1 MRKRILIGFCVTL
14 LILLPVLSALS
25 ELDMDEGN
33 CPTLAVFYVPAASKG
48 TLEAIAANYTVRMI
62 MARWNGKQN
71 KYVQRTDSTA
81 GTLQAADDAFKYE
94 NLFNK
99 AGSEGNDTIKNF
111 KAVKKALNKQ
121 DCDIWF
127 VVPSKAVRNFISNS
141 NLMEQLREL
150 TKGTSSRIHIVF
162 FSKEECDLDENTAL
176 GALTRDV
183 AVECTTV
190 LPDFQASKAN
200 GRAHNGSYFIAS
212 LFSKAPLDLPVSDEE
227 NTYSFTPN
235 ADGKAFVL
243 ICWNGASGDYA
254 VKNASGQDVVQDS
267 AFSIRPEKGEI
278 TYTGCMATGLE
289 KGADYSVSLP
299 EGAEASVRVYWY
311 PDLDS
316 IQPSLD
322 PTDIQYGENT
332 IQLSVADN
340 LNQPDSF
347 QIQFDFRK
355 DDGEIT
361 NPSTALNENQM
372 GWTARLNTSTSNATV
387 TIVPRLCLK
396 TADQNLVYEWVGNS
410 VTQVLQSGTV
420 ELQPEAPE
428 ALTLYYYQDH
438 MGQLRLSW
446 DQFFAYNK
454 SDESLQFNVES
465 ANDSGDSNGITV
477 QHDKSGFTLKLN
489 SSAVSEGSCDL
500 VLTGKDKQ
508 HTLSVYRKDMAPL
521 LNETITVEVSPTEP
535 FSEESDSEEFTS
547 DEDFSEKVHAGKA
560 VEVTVTI
567 PADTVAA
574 WQEAAGQIEKGF
586 PPLED
591 LVLEG
596 KILSDDN
603 DEEENGDETGQEDAS
618 TNHLEPNP
626 LDGSRYGSVSLPTD
640 ANAEPGYKTVRA
652 SLHTGSGSFNLLL
665 SNEPEFELINEP
677 PRPAKES
684 SEKEIRLEGLPWNYQ
699 TKDNLLELLFETDQP
714 FDLFQDPEESLVKIT
729 LSIDNTDG
737 LEMPDIETKEGD
749 EAGEVST
756 EWKVDLTDSDS
767 SIPIKVLTPGKHTIT
782 LTASDGIDRQEEPPT
797 IIVQVEIYSIIL
809 RYASYAAAGLLA
821 FLLIL
826 ILIRIIVQARKPK
839 FGNIQIRCYAGM
851 DDDQERGREILSKCR
866 PVPLKQYGKKPV
878 TLSTVMVL
886 TRQPALS
893 AESSAIADDIQL
905 LPTRHNELNLI
916 FGKDARQKI
925 GRHDK
930 RQLITPGGHYRMR
943 IGNTYIQLENYR
955 G

>member
-1 MRKRILIGFCVTL
+1 MRKRFLIRFCVTL

-33 CPTLAVFYVPAASKG
+33 YPTLAVFYVPAASKG
-48 TLEAIAANYTVRMI
+48 SPEALAANYTVRMI

-81 GTLQAADDAFKYE
+81 GALQAADDAFKYE

-111 KAVKKALNKQ
+111 KAVKKVLNKQ

-141 NLMEQLREL
+141 SLMEQLREL
-150 TKGTSSRIHIVF
+150 TQGTSSRIHVVF
-162 FSKEECDLDENTAL
+162 LSKEECALDENTAL

-190 LPDFQASKAN
+190 LPDFQANKAN
-200 GRAHNGSYFIAS
+200 GWAHNGLYFIAS
-212 LFSKAPLDLPVSDEE
+212 LFGKAPLDLPVSAEE
-227 NTYSFTPN
+227 NVCRFTPK

-243 ICWNGASGDYA
+243 IRWDGGAGDHA
-254 VKNASGQDVVQDS
+254 VKNASGQDVVLDS

-278 TYTGCMATGLE
+278 SYTGCMATGLE
-289 KGADYSVSLP
+289 KGAGYSVNLP
-299 EGAEASVRVYWY
+299 EGAAASVRIFWY

-322 PTDIQYGENT
+322 PLEIQYGENT
-332 IQLSVADN
+332 VQLSVADN

-347 QIQFDFRK
+347 QVQFDFRK

-361 NPSTALNENQM
+361 NPSTVLNEKQN
-372 GWTARLNTSTSNATV
+372 GWTARLNTSTANTTV
-387 TIVPRLCLK
+387 TIVPRLYLK
-396 TADQNLVYEWVGNS
+396 TADQNLVFEWTGNS
-410 VTQVLQSGTV
+410 VTKVLESGAV

-428 ALTLYYYQDH
+428 ELTLYYYQDH
-438 MGQLRLSW
+438 MGRLNLSW
-446 DQFFAYNK
+446 DKFFAYNK
-454 SDESLQFNVES
+454 SDESLQFNVEP
-465 ANDSGDSNGITV
+465 ANDSGDSSIRI
-477 QHDKSGFTLKLN
+477 QPDKSGFTLELN
-489 SSAVSEGSCDL
+489 SSEVSEGPCDL
-500 VLTGKDKQ
+500 VLTGKDKK

-535 FSEESDSEEFTS
+535 FSEESDSEGFSS
-547 DEDFSEKVHAGKA
+547 DGEFSEKVHAGMA
-560 VEVTVTI
+560 VEVKVTI

-574 WQEAAGQIEKGF
+574 WQEASGQIEKAF
-586 PPLED
+586 PSLED
-591 LVLEG
+591 LILES
-596 KILSDDN
+596 KLLSDETDGTESI
-603 DEEENGDETGQEDAS
+603 EEAGQENTE
-618 TNHLEPNP
+618 TNRLESNS
-626 LDGSRYGSVSLPTD
+626 LDGSMCGSVTLPTD
-640 ANAEPGYKTVRA
+640 ANAESGSKTVRA
-652 SLHTGSGSFNLLL
+652 SLHTGDGSFTLLL

-677 PRPAKES
+677 PYPAKEYP
-684 SEKEIRLEGLPWNYQ
+684 SEKEIRLEGFPWNYQ
-699 TKDNLLELLFETDQP
+699 AKDNLLELLFGTDQP
-714 FDLFQDPEESLVKIT
+714 FDLFQDPEGSLVKIT
-729 LSIDNTDG
+729 LSVDNTDG
-737 LEMPDIETKEGD
+737 LEMPDITTKEED
-749 EAGEVST
+749 ETGEMPAGWTVE
-756 EWKVDLTDSDS
+756 LTDEFS
-767 SIPIKVLTPGKHTIT
+767 SNIAIRVLTPGKHKIS
-782 LTASDGIDRQEEPPT
+782 LSASDGVSDSDPLT
-797 IIVQVEIYSIIL
+797 VQVEIYSIIL

-826 ILIRIIVQARKPK
+826 ILIRIIIQARKPK